1 MSDSYT
7 PHIFNQ
13 IIGKKIEL
21 ISCQDPYTTLTPGT
35 KGVVDHIDDTGT
47 LFVNWENGS
56 SLGLIPGFDRWK
68 YL

>member
-21 ISCQDPYTTLTPGT
+21 VSCKDPYTKLNPGDI
-35 KGVVDHIDDTGT
+35 GVIDYIDHSGT
-47 LFVNWENGS
+47 IFVNWENGS
-56 SLGLIPGFDRWK
+56 SLGLIPGIDRWK